1 MAKAE
6 ELSKACSP
14 SSEGQGYKFTIGW
27 LDGFKKRYHIRL
39 RDSPT
44 SKSSTSTSTSEPRT
58 SPLDVKPAF
67 PGFFLPPPYL

>member
-44 SKSSTSTSTSEPRT
+44 SKSSTSEPRT
-58 SPLDVKPAF
+58 SALDVKPAF
-67 PGFFLPPPYL
+67 PGFFLPPSYL

>member
-1 MAKAE
+1 MEKAE

-39 RDSPT
+39 

-58 SPLDVKPAF
+58 SPLDVKPTF